1 MTDGTPPA
9 VFTEIA
15 EHWRPDPAVAEEVL
29 APWPA
34 AALAALLGADPPA
47 EDTGALPPLWHEV
60 YLRDRPRIADLG
72 EDGHPLGGPLLPP
85 IPRRRRM
92 FGGGRIVVHEPL
104 GIGDRV
110 RRTSAVRSVRVR
122 HGRSGWLLLVTERH
136 AFEADGRQR
145 VEDERDIVYR
155 MPGDIRGTGAS
166 AAAVRVG
173 VGDASAA
180 GTSSTGSA
188 PAPIVRLDAD
198 ERLLMLTSA
207 LTYNPHRIHYDRDYA
222 TRVEGHP
229 GLVVHGPLL
238 ALEGVEAARR
248 VGGRYPDRVDYRLTA
263 TAYPGTPVDFV
274 EPAGGP
280 GDGPIRAEPGSVRIE
295 GRQGGRLC
303 IRVDAA
309 WEGAAAAGAGA
320 VSPPR

>member
-15 EHWRPDPAVAEEVL
+15 EHWRPEPAVAEEVL
-29 APWPA
+29 PPWPA
-34 AALAALLGADPPA
+34 AALAALLSVDPPA
-47 EDTGALPPLWHEV
+47 EDGGALPPLWHEV

-72 EDGHPLGGPLLPP
+72 EDGHPSGGPLLPP

-92 FGGGRIVVHEPL
+92 FGGGRIIVHAPL
-104 GIGDRV
+104 HIGERV

-122 HGRSGWLLLVTERH
+122 HGSSGWLLLVTERH
-136 AFEADGRQR
+136 VFEAGGRLR

-155 MPGDIRGTGAS
+155 MPGDVRGAGAAVVRVRAGDESATGTAS
-166 AAAVRVG
+166 AAE
-173 VGDASAA
+173 ASA
-180 GTSSTGSA
+180 
-188 PAPIVRLDAD
+188 PILRLDAD
-198 ERLLMLTSA
+198 ERLLMLVSA

-238 ALEGVEAARR
+238 ALEGIEAARR
-248 VGGRYPDRVDYRLTA
+248 IGGRYPDRVDYRLTA
-263 TAYPGTPVDFV
+263 AAHPGAPVDFAAA
-274 EPAGGP
+274 PADGP
-280 GDGPIRAEPGSVRIE
+280 GDGPIRTEPGSVRIG

-309 WEGAAAAGAGA
+309 WDGAAGASAGA
-320 VSPPR
+320 VSPPE